1 MSKSGRPGV
10 PPQGRCWLLAG
21 LVVVLVAGGV
31 IIATG
36 FAPGR
41 KGEPPSEAIGGPFA
55 LTAGNGHEVTD
66 RDMRGKWLLTY
77 FGYTHC
83 PDICPTTLADIGE
96 TLKSLGSLATDV
108 QPLFITIDPERDTP
122 DVVGA
127 FVDQFE
133 AGIIGLSGTP
143 AQIAAVAKEYHVYY
157 AKHAASAADKSY
169 SMDHTAFVYVMG
181 PDGIYRTLS
190 PPCKDR
196 RPTIWRQSFATS
208 SPASPPD
215 DGRKSLE
222 TRATSRWH
230 QRLAPRRPTW

>member
-1 MSKSGRPGV
+1 MSESGRPGV
-10 PPQGRCWLLAG
+10 PPQGWRWLLAG
-21 LVVVLVAGGV
+21 LVAVVLVAGGV
-31 IIATG
+31 IIAMG

-41 KGEPPSEAIGGPFA
+41 KSQPPSEAIGGPFA

-83 PDICPTTLADIGE
+83 PDICPTTLADISE
-96 TLKSLGSLATDV
+96 TLKSLGSLATEV

-143 AQIAAVAKEYHVYY
+143 ARIAEVAKEYHVYY
-157 AKHAASAADKSY
+157 AKHAASAADDSY

-181 PDGIYRTLS
+181 PDGKYRTLFS
-190 PPCKDR
+190 PLQGQ
-196 RPTIWRQSFATS
+196 T
-208 SPASPPD
+208 PD
-215 DGRKSLE
+215 DMAGKLRDLIARTPSG
-222 TRATSRWH
+222 
-230 QRLAPRRPTW
+230 